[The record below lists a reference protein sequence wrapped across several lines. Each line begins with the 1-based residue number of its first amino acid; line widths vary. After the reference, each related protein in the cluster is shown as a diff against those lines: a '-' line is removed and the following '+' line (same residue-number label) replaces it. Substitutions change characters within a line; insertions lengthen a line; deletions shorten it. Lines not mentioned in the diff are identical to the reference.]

1 MVKNIDIKWRQKL
14 QDKFQHQ
21 IKRWLKAYRN
31 CSRHFG
37 EPSVHDVRVQSR
49 RLLSLLSIIAL
60 AGQKTKQVSKQI
72 KTTLR
77 HFSQLRDIHVQTLLL
92 QQFTDS
98 PPLQLQAD
106 LQRKEK
112 RLLTVLKTDLKNADL
127 ASIKRSLRKINRSLK
142 KRVNS
147 SKNKSALSKI
157 IRHVNEAFNNMIAH
171 AQIGKQHDIAHIHEV
186 RILFKKYRYSVEAIS
201 DIIPKISSM
210 TVESMQKF
218 QALMGDIHDLDI
230 LTGILNK
237 HIDTHPKDKP
247 RVQIIMKKAA
257 SKQKQRIREYIAF
270 LAKKY

>member
-112 RLLTVLKTDLKNADL
+112 RLLTVLKADLKNADHS
-127 ASIKRSLRKINRSLK
+127 SIKRKLRKINRS
-142 KRVNS
+142 
-147 SKNKSALSKI
+147 SKNKSSLSKI

-230 LTGILNK
+230 LMGILNK
-237 HIDTHPKDKP
+237 HIDAHPKDKP
-247 RVQIIMKKAA
+247 RVQIILKKVTR
-257 SKQKQRIREYIAF
+257 KQKQRTDEYAEIV
-270 LAKKY
+270 KNIHKNI